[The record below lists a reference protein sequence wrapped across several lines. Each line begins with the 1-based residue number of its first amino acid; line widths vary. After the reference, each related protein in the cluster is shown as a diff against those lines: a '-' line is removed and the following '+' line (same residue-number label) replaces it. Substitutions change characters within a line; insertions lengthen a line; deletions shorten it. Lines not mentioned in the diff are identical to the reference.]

1 MRMYKYSDVLMSIF
15 AQHFLIFRNIILS
28 IIIIKLTKENF
39 KRIRK
44 NDFLFTF
51 YYYFSK
57 TFRFQINNNYNN
69 LNIIIIY
76 EYVYKYIYNMNVLL
90 IKRK

>member
-1 MRMYKYSDVLMSIF
+1 MRMYKYSDVLISIV

-57 TFRFQINNNYNN
+57 TYRFQINNNYNN

>member
-1 MRMYKYSDVLMSIF
+1 MRMYKYSDVLMSIV

-51 YYYFSK
+51 FIIIFLK
-57 TFRFQINNNYNN
+57 LLDFKLT
-69 LNIIIIY
+69 IIII
-76 EYVYKYIYNMNVLL
+76 I
-90 IKRK
+90 